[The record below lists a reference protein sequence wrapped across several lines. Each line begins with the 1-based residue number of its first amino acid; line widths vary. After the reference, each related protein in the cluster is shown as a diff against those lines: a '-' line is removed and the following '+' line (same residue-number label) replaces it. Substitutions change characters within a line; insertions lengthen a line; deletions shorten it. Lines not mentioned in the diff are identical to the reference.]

1 MSNYEAV
8 RASLEKRGFAVS
20 VFSTAAEAADYL
32 DAAID
37 GKTVGIGGSQT
48 VAQMGLAD
56 RLAAHNTV
64 HWHAQGGSMDE
75 AARAQVYL
83 SSVNGLA
90 ETGEIVNIDGTCNR
104 VSATLYGHEA
114 VYLIVGRNKL
124 APGYDAAL
132 WRARNIAGPKNARR
146 LHKKTPCAVKADRCY
161 DCASP
166 DRICNALAVFWRKPG
181 GIAHCEVVL
190 VDEELGF

>member
-1 MSNYEAV
+1 MPDYETI
-8 RASLEKRGFAVS
+8 RANLEKRGFQTAL
-20 VFSTAAEAADYL
+20 FSTAAEAADYL

-56 RLAAHNTV
+56 RLSAHNTV
-64 HWHAQGGSMDE
+64 HCHWTGGSMDE

-90 ETGEIVNIDGTCNR
+90 ETGEIVNIDGTGNR
-104 VSATLYGHEA
+104 VSATICGHEA
-114 VYLIVGRNKL
+114 LYLIVGRNKI
-124 APGYDAAL
+124 APDYGAAL
-132 WRARNIAGPKNARR
+132 WRARNIAGPLNARR
-146 LHKKTPCAVKADRCY
+146 LKKRTPCAAGADRCY

-181 GIAHCEVVL
+181 GIARAEVLL